1 MGRCMGAT
9 VLELQG
15 YLHRWNSE
23 CFLWITGEQATS
35 LILVSRCCRA
45 CGAAKSRCYP
55 QRLSRQLGNHGVPPQ
70 AFHTSLQIKFTLS
83 ATPSELREADIF
95 GKCR

>member
-1 MGRCMGAT
+1 MCPQRKLALLFILLGVNVA
-9 VLELQG
+9 
-15 YLHRWNSE
+15 YL
-23 CFLWITGEQATS
+23 LWITGEQATS